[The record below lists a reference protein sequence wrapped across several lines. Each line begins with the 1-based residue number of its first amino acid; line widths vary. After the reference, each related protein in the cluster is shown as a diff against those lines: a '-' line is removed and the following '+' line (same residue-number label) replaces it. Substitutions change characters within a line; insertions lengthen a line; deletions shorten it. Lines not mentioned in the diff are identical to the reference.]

1 MLLKLTQ
8 SRFWPG
14 KPSWIKNAP
23 LRPACLC
30 GTLPMGCVHV
40 SSYSWGLKEAMVG
53 TELLEGACKDDE
65 NGAFASVRMLGTE
78 EAGFEEDE

>member
-1 MLLKLTQ
+1 
-8 SRFWPG
+8 
-14 KPSWIKNAP
+14 
-23 LRPACLC
+23 
-30 GTLPMGCVHV
+30 MGCVHV